1 MNVLIP
7 HTRETTKRLLPIS
20 FVFCSFTT
28 HLSNDL
34 IFSLMHSSSL
44 TCGHVPLQLMTD
56 SQSLVADLLNRATS
70 VGSSH
75 VSGFILHL
83 ELSIQPLRKHRS
95 EGGRIV
101 SFKFLVKWVV
111 GFPQVYGASCASSQG
126 QWLLVLLVLAQ
137 HF

>member
-20 FVFCSFTT
+20 FVFCSITT
-28 HLSNDL
+28 HLSNDQ

-56 SQSLVADLLNRATS
+56 FQSLVADLLNRATS

-101 SFKFLVKWVV
+101 SFKSLVKWMV
-111 GFPQVYGASCASSQG
+111 GFPQVCGAGCASSQG